1 MRVLM
6 ALSGG
11 VDSSVAAAELLDAGH
26 EVVGVTMRLWGGE
39 SDTGCCS
46 VADVDDAR
54 RVAQQLDIDHL
65 VFNFTDDFHEHVVGP
80 YVAAHAQGTTPN
92 PCIECNRHL
101 KFERLAERADLLGF
115 DAVATGHHAQIVDV
129 GGELRIGRGADPQK
143 DQSYVVHMLPQREL
157 RRTLFPIGHLTK
169 GQVRDRA
176 AALGLR
182 TAAKPD
188 SQDVC
193 FITDQ
198 GGRAA
203 FLGERIPFR
212 SATVVDADDG
222 AALGSAAALEL
233 VTLGQRRGLGL
244 PGGGPKRYVVGIDHA
259 AAEVRVGGPERLM
272 RQSQR
277 MASVVWSSAPVNG
290 EVRVQCSAHGTAHAA
305 TLHYD
310 DAGSEA
316 EVRWLEPQRVVSPG
330 QTMVVYDR
338 SDRLV
343 MGGGIAV

>member
-1 MRVLM
+1 M

-188 SQDVC
+188 
-193 FITDQ
+193 
-198 GGRAA
+198 
-203 FLGERIPFR
+203 
-212 SATVVDADDG
+212 
-222 AALGSAAALEL
+222 
-233 VTLGQRRGLGL
+233 
-244 PGGGPKRYVVGIDHA
+244 
-259 AAEVRVGGPERLM
+259 
-272 RQSQR
+272 
-277 MASVVWSSAPVNG
+277 
-290 EVRVQCSAHGTAHAA
+290 
-305 TLHYD
+305 
-310 DAGSEA
+310 
-316 EVRWLEPQRVVSPG
+316 
-330 QTMVVYDR
+330 
-338 SDRLV
+338 
-343 MGGGIAV
+343 